1 MSTFKE
7 TSILNLTKSREM
19 FAAARDVIAGGV
31 GSADRVLVRPHPI
44 FIERGSG
51 SRLWD
56 VDGNEYVDYL
66 LGYGPLILGHGHPR
80 IVDAVR
86 DQAPRGTLYGAGHR
100 LEVSVAELLTATIP
114 SMEQVRFGQS
124 GTEAVQSAIRLAR
137 AVTGRKL
144 VIKFEGHY
152 HGWADQVAVSYV
164 PSAADAG
171 PATEPARVPMS
182 EGQPYATYADMLVLG
197 WNDLRLAE
205 QAFRDHGDDIAG
217 ILTEPVMCNCGV
229 VEPAPGYLEGL
240 RALCD
245 RYGAVLIFDEVQT
258 GFRVALDGAQA
269 VHRVAPDLT
278 CLGKAVSGGLPVS
291 VLGGRRD
298 VMQAITDRRVFQA
311 GTYNSNPLCL
321 AAIPI
326 VIERMSQPGTY
337 ERMSEL
343 SHRLR
348 RGLSELVAPL
358 GGYVQGTNTLFGLGF
373 GPGPVRNMRDGW
385 RNDPERML
393 AFKQALWSVGVYTKP
408 TPRDI
413 WYLSTE
419 HSQADIDLTLERAAE
434 AAVIAAAMPG
444 FEVE

>member
-1 MSTFKE
+1 
-7 TSILNLTKSREM
+7 
-19 FAAARDVIAGGV
+19 
-31 GSADRVLVRPHPI
+31 
-44 FIERGSG
+44 
-51 SRLWD
+51 
-56 VDGNEYVDYL
+56 
-66 LGYGPLILGHGHPR
+66 
-80 IVDAVR
+80 
-86 DQAPRGTLYGAGHR
+86 
-100 LEVSVAELLTATIP
+100 
-114 SMEQVRFGQS
+114 
-124 GTEAVQSAIRLAR
+124 
-137 AVTGRKL
+137 
-144 VIKFEGHY
+144 
-152 HGWADQVAVSYV
+152 
-164 PSAADAG
+164 
-171 PATEPARVPMS
+171 
-182 EGQPYATYADMLVLG
+182 
-197 WNDLRLAE
+197 
-205 QAFRDHGDDIAG
+205 
-217 ILTEPVMCNCGV
+217 
-229 VEPAPGYLEGL
+229 
-240 RALCD
+240 
-245 RYGAVLIFDEVQT
+245 LIFDEVQT

-269 VHRVAPDLT
+269 VHRVSPDLT

-298 VMQAITDRRVFQA
+298 VMQPITDRRVFQA

-385 RNDPERML
+385 RNDTERML

-419 HSQADIDLTLERAAE
+419 HSQADVDLTLERAAE
-434 AAVIAAAMPG
+434 AAAIAAAMPE
-444 FEVE
+444 FELK